1 MLGFQQSKS
10 VDVGIMRANAAYT
23 LCDCSLDDDA
33 GSPGLIAGDDDAE
46 AFMAAPVPLW
56 VFDLSQLRQ
65 LLADWRAQGI
75 TDPVIFLQENPSLA
89 KVCLAACRFVKANQR
104 ARTLFEPGHSPLLQA
119 ETGADS
125 PLLRQIGPLWN
136 GQTEFSSQASVTSPG
151 ARRRTMRW
159 EGKIL
164 PRYQEDWSRVIY
176 SASETFEHGQAPQVV
191 FDDIRARGLFEQSPV
206 SLWVEDYSALKSL
219 FEGLRRQGVKDLRRF
234 ILAHPG
240 VVDQAM
246 TAIRIIDVNARTLSL
261 FGAPDKS
268 TLLRGLDSIL
278 GPEAR
283 GPFIEELIDL
293 WHGNLTQHREVV
305 NKAMNGEKLDLV
317 LQLSIMPGFEH
328 DWSCVLIGLTD
339 ITARKRAETA
349 MEYMASHDILS
360 KLRNRAHFERE
371 MTRLDA
377 AGPFPVSAMIADLN
391 GLKTINDVQGHEA
404 GDRLIARVGGVLL
417 EAVGGQSCAA
427 RIGGDEFAV
436 LMPETDEERGMQAR
450 NKIQA
455 LIRRENEGNRVS
467 PMSLSIG
474 VATCRRRGELEET
487 LRVAD
492 RLMYEAKREH
502 YATALNRRTV

>member
-1 MLGFQQSKS
+1 
-10 VDVGIMRANAAYT
+10 
-23 LCDCSLDDDA
+23 
-33 GSPGLIAGDDDAE
+33 
-46 AFMAAPVPLW
+46 MAAPVPLW
-56 VFDLSQLRQ
+56 VFDLSRLRL
-65 LLADWRAQGI
+65 LLAGWRAQGV
-75 TDPVIFLQENPSLA
+75 TDPVAWLQDNPDLTRD
-89 KVCLAACRFVKANQR
+89 CLAACWFVKANQR

-136 GQTEFSSQASVTSPG
+136 GQMEFSSVATVTSPG
-151 ARRRTMRW
+151 ARPRTMRW

-164 PRYQEDWSRVIY
+164 PRYQADWSRAIY
-176 SASETFEHGQAPQVV
+176 SASETFDHGQAPKLV
-191 FDDIRARGLFEQSPV
+191 FDDIHARGLFEQSPV
-206 SLWVEDYSALKSL
+206 SLWVEDYSALKL
-219 FEGLRRQGVKDLRRF
+219 MFEGLRRQGVKDLRKF

-240 VVDQAM
+240 FVEQAM
-246 TAIRIIDVNARTLSL
+246 TAIRIIDVNACTLAL
-261 FGAPDKS
+261 FGAPDKA
-268 TLLRGLDSIL
+268 TLHGGLESIL
-278 GPEAR
+278 GPDAR

-305 NKAMNGEKLDLV
+305 NKAMNGEKLHLV

-360 KLRNRAHFERE
+360 KLHNRAHFERE
-371 MTRLDA
+371 ITRLNA

-391 GLKTINDVQGHEA
+391 GLKTINDAQGHEA

-436 LMPETDEERGMQAR
+436 LMPATDEKLGVQTRD
-450 NKIQA
+450 KIQA
-455 LIRRENEGNRVS
+455 LIRRENESNRVS

-474 VATCRRRGELEET
+474 LATCRRSGELEQMI
-487 LRVAD
+487 RVAD
-492 RLMYEAKREH
+492 RRMYEAKREH
-502 YATALNRRTV
+502 YAAVALDRRTVG